1 MRMIERWFPCTEVS
15 EASASGWGS
24 GKSERALFTWFAA
37 RPLAQAKAAV
47 LTSLLPWP
55 EEESEQRRLQDL
67 VRKAMTGRD
76 VAHAELVAEL
86 EETYPDGASMLD
98 PFSGRAMI
106 PLEAARLGVT
116 AHGVDYSPVAT
127 LAGQLLADYPLRDWT
142 AEPVLPF
149 GQQRTLGAGNSRLLD
164 DVRLILDEIGNR
176 YADQMADVYPMVDGK
191 QPWGYVWAATL
202 PCQECG
208 HRFPLTGSLV
218 LRHPLPVKGDLGQS
232 YRIEAN
238 RRTGEFRAVVHDG
251 PPEGQPTLV
260 ATMKGGKPSVGK
272 AAICPFCDHVHPK
285 ANHARL
291 MADGAG
297 QDALLVAADL
307 DPTVGKF
314 FREPTP
320 TEREAATLAQGFL
333 GALPRNAPDLPAV
346 PDERIPEGNSDTVRP
361 SVYGARTYGDLC
373 NARQTLGFVRLVR
386 IISELGEE
394 LTKEHGLSDSYAAAL
409 IGYACA
415 LIPRKL
421 RLSTRGSSLKPRLDP
436 KSNRVYCSDIFTNEA
451 SIAFSYD
458 YFETG
463 LGDGPGTW
471 PSLADDTVAVL
482 RTQAARLSGKPATVN
497 RGTALALSFRDQ
509 SLDAVVTDP
518 PYDEMIAY
526 SDASDLFYVWLK
538 RALVS
543 TQPWFS
549 FTTDSDG
556 VQEKTDEIIV
566 KRFRAKKT
574 AAQLDHRTRQHYD
587 TSIAKAFTE
596 ARRVVRPDG
605 VVTIVFGHGDPE
617 VWHRLLD
624 AITSAGLVLTGSWP
638 AKTEAGGSAGS
649 ANIVTT
655 LTMSCRPAPP
665 HRPVGRANLVEAEVR
680 KEVKARVPMWDAA
693 GLAPPDQLMASAGP
707 AMEAVGRYE
716 QVLNHLGDPVD
727 PAHYLVVARRA
738 VEEAAAIV
746 IDHLPLETF
755 DVRTRFALSWARLYR
770 RSVAPKSE
778 ARWQALAADL
788 SSDELKGVLQEADK
802 GVRLGYAKDWKGTPS
817 ETSSTIDVAM
827 AMAKAWPEGL
837 DTVAEVLVTTG
848 RDTADNY
855 LWAAIGYLSSLLP
868 EADPDAVAWTSLV
881 RGRRGIG
888 AVTRGVASARRE
900 AANLSEA
907 QNRQGSLFD
916 MSWQDSMTEAQ
927 REPAE
932 HIVGTAKAEESE

>member
-1 MRMIERWFPCTEVS
+1 
-15 EASASGWGS
+15 
-24 GKSERALFTWFAA
+24 
-37 RPLAQAKAAV
+37 
-47 LTSLLPWP
+47 
-55 EEESEQRRLQDL
+55 
-67 VRKAMTGRD
+67 MTGRD
-76 VAHAELVAEL
+76 AAHAELVAEL
-86 EETYPDGASMLD
+86 AKTYPDGASMLD

-116 AHGVDYSPVAT
+116 AYGIDYSPVAT

-142 AEPVLPF
+142 GEPPLPF
-149 GQQRTLGAGNSRLLD
+149 GQQNTLGTGNSRLLD
-164 DVRLILDEIGNR
+164 DVRLVLDEVGKR
-176 YADQMADVYPMVDGK
+176 YADQMAEVYPMVKGK
-191 QPWGYVWAATL
+191 QPWGYLWAATL

-208 HRFPLTGSLV
+208 NRFPLTGSLV

-232 YRIEAN
+232 YRIEAD
-238 RRTGEFRAVVHDG
+238 RRTGEFQAVVHDG

-260 ATMKGGKPSVGK
+260 ATMKRGKASLGK

-291 MADGAG
+291 MAEGEG
-297 QDALLVAADL
+297 QDALLIAADL

-320 TEREAATLAQGFL
+320 REREAAALAERL
-333 GALPRNAPDLPAV
+333 LAALRGIASDLPAV

-373 NARQTLGFVRLVR
+373 NARQTLGFARLVR
-386 IISELGEE
+386 IISEFGEE
-394 LTKEHGLSDSYAAAL
+394 LTTEHGLSDSYAAAL
-409 IGYACA
+409 VGYACA

-482 RTQAARLSGKPATVN
+482 RTQAARLLGRPASIT
-497 RGTALALSFRDQ
+497 RGTALALSFHNQ

-543 TQPWFS
+543 TQPWFC
-549 FTTDSDG
+549 FTTNGDG

-574 AAQLDHRTRQHYD
+574 AARLDHRTREHYD
-587 TSIAKAFTE
+587 TCIARAFAE
-596 ARRVVRPDG
+596 ARRVVRSDG

-624 AITSAGLVLTGSWP
+624 AITSAELVLTGSWP
-638 AKTEAGGSAGS
+638 AKTEPGGSAGS

-665 HRPVGRANLVEAEVR
+665 GRPVGRANFVEAEVR
-680 KEVKARVPMWDAA
+680 KEVKARIPMWDAA
-693 GLAPPDQLMASAGP
+693 GLAPTDQLMASAGP
-707 AMEAVGRYE
+707 AMEAVGRY
-716 QVLNHLGDPVD
+716 QRVLNHLGDPVD

-738 VEEAAAIV
+738 VEEAAAVV

-788 SSDELKGVLQEADK
+788 SSEELKGVLQEADK
-802 GVRLGYAKDWKGTPS
+802 GVRLGYSKDWKGTPTA
-817 ETSSTIDVAM
+817 TSATIDVAM

-837 DTVAEVLVTTG
+837 DAVADVLVTTG

-868 EADPDAVAWTSLV
+868 EGDPDAVAWTSLV
-881 RGRRGIG
+881 RGRSGIG
-888 AVTRGVASARRE
+888 AVTRGVVSARRE
-900 AANLSEA
+900 AAELQEA
-907 QNRQGSLFD
+907 KNRQGSLFD
-916 MSWQDSMTEAQ
+916 TSWQDSVTETQ
-927 REPAE
+927 REPARDNGSP
-932 HIVGTAKAEESE
+932 VVAKES

>member
-1 MRMIERWFPCTEVS
+1 MRMIERWFPCAEVS
-15 EASASGWGS
+15 EASVSGWGS

-55 EEESEQRRLQDL
+55 DDEPEQVRLQNL

-76 VAHAELVAEL
+76 AAHAELLAEL
-86 EETYPDGASMLD
+86 AKTYPDGASILD
-98 PFSGRAMI
+98 PFSGRGMI
-106 PLEAARLGVT
+106 PLEAARLGAT
-116 AHGVDYSPVAT
+116 ADGIDYSPVAT
-127 LAGQLLADYPLRDWT
+127 LAGQLLADYPLRDWSD
-142 AEPVLPF
+142 EPHLPF
-149 GQQRTLGAGNSRLLD
+149 GDHSTLDTGNRLLD
-164 DVRLILDEIGNR
+164 DVRRILDEIGAR
-176 YADQMADVYPMVDGK
+176 YADQMAEVYPAVEGR
-191 QPWGYVWAATL
+191 QPWGYLWAVTL

-208 HRFPLTGSLV
+208 HRFPLTGSLI
-218 LRHPLPVKGDLGQS
+218 LRHPLPRKHDLGQS
-232 YRIEAN
+232 YRIEAD
-238 RRTGEFRAVVHDG
+238 RSSGECRAVVHDG
-251 PPEGQPTLV
+251 PPEGRPTLV
-260 ATMKGGKPSVGK
+260 ATMKGGKASLGK
-272 AAICPFCDHVHPK
+272 AAICPFCGHVHPK
-285 ANHARL
+285 ATHARL
-291 MADGAG
+291 MAEGEGRDK
-297 QDALLVAADL
+297 LLVAADL

-314 FREPTP
+314 FREPNL
-320 TEREAATLAQGFL
+320 REWEGAARAEQLLFAESGLAPG
-333 GALPRNAPDLPAV
+333 LPAV

-361 SVYGARTYGDLC
+361 SVYGARTYGELC

-386 IISELGEE
+386 VISELGEE
-394 LTKEHGLSDSYAAAL
+394 LIKDHGISERYAAAL
-409 IGYACA
+409 IGYAGA

-421 RLSTRGSSLKPRLDP
+421 RLSTRGSSLKPRLDS

-482 RTQAARLSGKPATVN
+482 RNQAARLPGKPARIS
-497 RGTALALSFRDQ
+497 RGTALALSARSE
-509 SLDAVVTDP
+509 SLSAVVTDP

-538 RALVS
+538 RALVT
-543 TQPWFS
+543 TQPWFG
-549 FTTDSDG
+549 FTTDANA

-574 AAQLDHRTRQHYD
+574 AARLDHRTREHYD
-587 TSIAKAFTE
+587 TSIAQAFAE

-665 HRPVGRANLVEAEVR
+665 QRPPGRANLVDAEVR
-680 KEVKARVPMWDAA
+680 QEVKARIPKWDAA
-693 GLAPPDQLMASAGP
+693 GLAPTDQLMASAGP
-707 AMEAVGRYE
+707 AMEAVGRYAE
-716 QVLNHLGDPVD
+716 VLNHLGNPVD

-738 VEEAAAIV
+738 VEEAAAVV

-755 DVRTRFALSWARLYR
+755 DMRTRFALSWARLYR
-770 RSVAPKSE
+770 RSVAAKSE

-788 SSDELKGVLQEADK
+788 SSDELKGILHEADK
-802 GVRLGYAKDWKGTPS
+802 GVRFGYAKDWNGTLTRDLSDDRCRHGDGKG
-817 ETSSTIDVAM
+817 M
-827 AMAKAWPEGL
+827 
-837 DTVAEVLVTTG
+837 
-848 RDTADNY
+848 
-855 LWAAIGYLSSLLP
+855 
-868 EADPDAVAWTSLV
+868 
-881 RGRRGIG
+881 
-888 AVTRGVASARRE
+888 ARR
-900 AANLSEA
+900 
-907 QNRQGSLFD
+907 
-916 MSWQDSMTEAQ
+916 T
-927 REPAE
+927 
-932 HIVGTAKAEESE
+932 